1 MPRKKNNKYITRQS
15 NLIKKQKA
23 TSRIEYEGIID
34 NRREEVEEVLVQKSK
49 DFRKHNLI
57 AKKKDIQK
65 DKGIVSNR
73 TLKELRAGFVNT
85 SNKELYISKNREHIK
100 SLPLGQ
106 QRALIEM
113 MLNFL

>member
-1 MPRKKNNKYITRQS
+1 MPRKKNNKRITRQA
-15 NLIKKQKA
+15 NLVKKQKEA
-23 TSRIEYEGIID
+23 SRIEYEAIID
-34 NRREEVEEVLVQKSK
+34 NRRDEVEEVLVEKSK
-49 DFRKHNLI
+49 NFKQHNLI

-65 DKGIVSNR
+65 DKGIVGNR
-73 TLKELRAGFVNT
+73 TLKELRAGFCNT

-100 SLPLGQ
+100 SLKLGE